1 MQHLGNMQIDSLVL
15 EGGSLMNWSAL
26 EQQIVDELKIYIAP
40 KILEAVPSFLSEVKA
55 FLCQMTLLD

>member
-1 MQHLGNMQIDSLVL
+1 
-15 EGGSLMNWSAL
+15 MNWSAL

-40 KILEAVPSFLSEVKA
+40 KILEAVPSFLSEAKV